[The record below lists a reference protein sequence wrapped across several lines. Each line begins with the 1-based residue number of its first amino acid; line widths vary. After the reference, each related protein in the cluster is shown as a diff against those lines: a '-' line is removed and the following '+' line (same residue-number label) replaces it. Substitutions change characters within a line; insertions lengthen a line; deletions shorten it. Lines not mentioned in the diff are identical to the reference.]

1 MPRTPRPDS
10 TPLASERAPQP
21 HASSVPYGAPSAVCV
36 FWESRKAPSNNRST
50 AATKLLQLQAHSR
63 TTTTY
68 PFHEDQSKN
77 ISDPVRDFRSVTA
90 LPRSPP
96 GPKTIQEA
104 SMRPTPPPGIG
115 YGACCS
121 FKSMPVTKQNKTKH
135 GLCGLSHS
143 LLDP

>member
-10 TPLASERAPQP
+10 TPWPPNERHNLTPPRCPMGPRQQY
-21 HASSVPYGAPSAVCV
+21 ASSGRAAKRHRTTGAQQQ
-36 FWESRKAPSNNRST
+36 
-50 AATKLLQLQAHSR
+50 LQLQAHSR

-77 ISDPVRDFRSVTA
+77 ISDPVRGFRSVTA

-121 FKSMPVTKQNKTKH
+121 FKSMPVTKQNKTQH